1 MSTRKRIGCPWWR
14 GAAALLSVATLATAS
29 HAAAEVKAQAPKQ
42 KPAASAAPYTSI
54 ILVEPITGE
63 VLLEENAHVRHPPA
77 SMTKMML
84 MLIVSEKVDRGEMH
98 WDDKITVSTEASKM
112 GGSQV
117 YLKPGETFRLDEMM
131 QAIVIHSANDA
142 SMAVAETVAGDR
154 DAFVEMMNA
163 RAAQLGMKETTYHSP
178 HGLPPGPDQEADM
191 TSAYDLALLAREI
204 MKHPQVM
211 EWSHMAESTFRD
223 GTFQLMNTNHLV
235 RTTPWVTGL
244 KTGYTRE
251 AGFCVTAT
259 AERNKMKLIAVIM
272 GSPTKKQCFDEAL
285 KAFNKG
291 FNSYQPLYAVRKG
304 DVVAND
310 VPVKNGT
317 PRFVR
322 VVAGEDLSV
331 LAQKGAKRSFSL
343 DLTLPGDLQA
353 PLDASAPVGYVV
365 VKEDGREIGKVPALA
380 ADAVQK
386 QAHFWDR
393 FF

>member
-1 MSTRKRIGCPWWR
+1 MRVGERARAPWWR
-14 GAAALLSVATLATAS
+14 GAVTLLSIVTLASAS
-29 HAAAEVKAQAPKQ
+29 HAAAEVKGQAPKT
-42 KPAASAAPYTSI
+42 KATPAAAYSSV
-54 ILVEPITGE
+54 ILVEPSTGE
-63 VLLEENAHVRHPPA
+63 VLLEENAHVRRPPA

-84 MLIVSEKVDRGEMH
+84 MLIVAEKVERGEMH
-98 WDDKITVSTEASKM
+98 WDDKITVSGEASKM

-117 YLKPGETFRLDEMM
+117 YLKPGESFPLNEMM

-142 SMAVAETVAGDR
+142 SMAVAEAVAGSR
-154 DAFVEMMNA
+154 EGFVDMMNE

-204 MKHPQVM
+204 MKHKEVM
-211 EWSHMAESTFRD
+211 EWAHTAEATFRD

-244 KTGYTRE
+244 KTGYTKE

-285 KAFNKG
+285 KVFNKG

>member
-1 MSTRKRIGCPWWR
+1 MDECDSARTHVRRRSVLAVAALSFAMLC
-14 GAAALLSVATLATAS
+14 GAATA
-29 HAAAEVKAQAPKQ
+29 ENKPQKQ
-42 KPAASAAPYTSI
+42 KTPAGPAYRSA
-54 ILVEPITGE
+54 ILMEPTTGE
-63 VLLEENAHVRHPPA
+63 VLVEENSHEKRPPA

-84 MLIVSEKVDRGEMH
+84 MLIVAEKVDRGEMH
-98 WDDKITVSTEASKM
+98 WDDEITVSIDASKM

-117 YLKPGETFRLDEMM
+117 YLRPGEVFRLRELME
-131 QAIVIHSANDA
+131 AIVIHSANDA
-142 SMAVAETVAGDR
+142 SLAVAEAVAGSR
-154 DAFVEMMNA
+154 EGFVDMMNA
-163 RAAQLGMKETTYHSP
+163 RAKELGMNDTLYQSP
-178 HGLPPGPDQEADM
+178 HGLPPGPDQVGDM
-191 TSAYDLALLAREI
+191 TTAYDLALLAREI

-211 EWSHMAESTFRD
+211 QWAHTAESTFRA
-223 GTFQLMNTNHLV
+223 GAFQLMNTNHLV

-285 KAFNKG
+285 RAFNKG
-291 FNSYQPLYAVRKG
+291 FNGFQPLYAVRKG
-304 DVVAND
+304 DVVAAD
-310 VPVKNGT
+310 VPVKNGN

-322 VVAGEDLSV
+322 VVAGDDLPV
-331 LAQKGAKRSFSL
+331 LAEKGAKRSFSL
-343 DLTLPGDLQA
+343 DLNLPGDLQA
-353 PLDASAPVGYVV
+353 PLDASSTVGYVTV
-365 VKEDGREIGKVPALA
+365 REEGREIGKVPALA